1 MKTHTLIATMAIAL
15 SLCACDHDA
24 EVALRPSVATFSLE
38 AVSFF
43 EKDDTQD
50 VVIDL
55 SKPAAQAGSLS
66 VGVESEAINHFEIV
80 PAPQNGII
88 SIAVPQGGT
97 SVKFTVRSIDNQTI
111 DGTKLVNFTLLDASR
126 GLQVG
131 AKNRLSS
138 TWLDDESPARVS
150 FALAH
155 STQIESASTGS
166 VITLT
171 LSHAVPGD
179 GTVEIH
185 FNNDKAAYG
194 RDFMTHPDAVNN
206 TLMLPVQG
214 GATNISFTIDPLNDA
229 LFNAD
234 RTVTFTINSVSSVF
248 EKGLQL
254 SHELTITDDELTG
267 RARAYYTQAGG
278 GWSSKKTIFYTL
290 EGSVDR
296 ISWENQSPGS
306 STGAYVYHYDN
317 AGLIESVTK
326 SSVTYVKYI
335 REHGRIVK
343 AEEYDNN
350 ELDRYTL
357 YGYDDVGNIGEV
369 AIYDRQSDGRFVFS
383 LDFVFLYYADGN
395 LYKKLAYNPVEDGEP
410 VWLSTDTYENYIDAV
425 NPFPLEI
432 VYGQPIQNKLP
443 SNYRH
448 ENGEKVLDYSFSY
461 EFLPGNRPSRRTATG
476 PSTSETTVY
485 EYY

>member
-15 SLCACDHDA
+15 SLCSCDHDA

-38 AVSFF
+38 AVSFS
-43 EKDDTQD
+43 ENDEIQN
-50 VVIDL
+50 VIIAL

-66 VGVESEAINHFEIV
+66 VGVESAALNHFEIS

-88 SIAVPQGGT
+88 SIVVPQGST
-97 SVKFTVRSIDNQTI
+97 TVKFTIRSIDNKAI
-111 DGTKLVNFTLLDASR
+111 DGTKLVNFTLLDATR
-126 GLQVG
+126 GLQIG
-131 AKNRLSS
+131 TRNRFSS

-150 FALAH
+150 FALART
-155 STQIESASTGS
+155 TQFESASAGS

-179 GTVEIH
+179 GTVGIH
-185 FNNDKAAYG
+185 FVNDKAAYG

-206 TLMLPVQG
+206 TLVLPVLA
-214 GATNISFTIDPLNDA
+214 GATSISFTIDPLNDA

-234 RTVTFTINSVSSVF
+234 RTVTFTINSVSAVL

-254 SHELTITDDELTG
+254 SHEFTITDDELAG
-267 RARAYYTQAGG
+267 KAKAYYTQAGS
-278 GWSSKKTIFYTL
+278 GWSSKRTIFYTL
-290 EGSVDR
+290 DGSVDR
-296 ISWENQSPGS
+296 IAWENQTPGT
-306 STGAYVYHYDN
+306 STGAYVYQYDN

-335 REHGRIVK
+335 RENGRIVK

-350 ELDRYTL
+350 ELDQYTL
-357 YGYDDVGNIGEV
+357 YGYDAMGNIGEV

-395 LYKKLAYNPVEDGEP
+395 LYKKLAYNPVEGGEP

-461 EFLPGNRPSRRTATG
+461 EFLSGNRPSRRTATG
-476 PSTSETTVY
+476 SSASETTVY